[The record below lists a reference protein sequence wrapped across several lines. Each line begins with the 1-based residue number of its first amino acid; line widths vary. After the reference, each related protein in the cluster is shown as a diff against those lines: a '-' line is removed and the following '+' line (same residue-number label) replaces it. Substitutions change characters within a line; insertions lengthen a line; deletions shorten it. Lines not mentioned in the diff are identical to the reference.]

1 MAFNEL
7 RAAATELERVRP
19 ALPVLYEV
27 EDTFFS
33 RIEKKNVEV
42 VSKRDMRIPLNL
54 RPGGYFG
61 IYNSDGGDLG
71 RGDGP
76 VYDKAIININD
87 YRYAVEYTRQAE
99 WATDTS
105 RKAVTQTVKKLTA
118 QAMQEIRRAFDALYQ
133 TAGNGVEG
141 TISAFTG
148 TGPYTL
154 TCAGANDG
162 FGIKLLRYG
171 QKVDIYSADLLTK
184 RTSTPA
190 QITFYDASAK
200 QVTIN
205 SGTITGIANGDKI
218 VVEGASGLPPVALL
232 GIPYHNSNASTGIW
246 LGFNRANVPEI
257 RANRVDAGGSSLAL
271 GQPRLALAMIGDRL
285 GKNNMKKLEAWMH
298 PAQAA
303 AYEELGQLIM
313 VINKTSKN
321 EPFNPYFGDDMQM
334 AGCRVMTHFMWDKRR
349 IDFLDINNWG
359 RAVMKEI
366 DFYTVDGRKLFEVRS
381 TDGGLA
387 AANLFYIVTSFNAF
401 VDNPAEMAY
410 IDNLAVPT
418 GY

>member
-7 RAAATELERVRP
+7 RAAATELERVRT
-19 ALPVLYEV
+19 ALPILYDI

-33 RIEKKNVEV
+33 RIERKNVEI

-61 IYNSDGGDLG
+61 IYNSDGGPLG

-76 VYDKAIININD
+76 VYDKAVININD

-99 WATDTS
+99 WATDNS
-105 RKAVTQTVKKLTA
+105 RKAITQTVKKLTA

-133 TAGNGVEG
+133 TAGNGVEAVI
-141 TISAFTG
+141 TSWTG

-154 TCAGANDG
+154 TCTTDG
-162 FGIKLLRYG
+162 FGVKLLRYG
-171 QKVDIYSADLLTK
+171 QKVDVYSADLLTK
-184 RTSTPA
+184 RTSAPA
-190 QITFYDASAK
+190 QITFYDGDAK

-205 SGTITGIANGDKI
+205 SATIASLTAGDKL

-232 GIPYHNSNASTGIW
+232 GIPYHASNASTGIW
-246 LGFNRANVPEI
+246 LGFNRGNVPEI
-257 RANRVDAGGSSLAL
+257 RANRVDAGGQALAL
-271 GQPRLALAMIGDRL
+271 SQPRLALNKIGDRL
-285 GKNNMKKLEAWMH
+285 GKNRMKKVEAWMH

-303 AYEELGQLIM
+303 AYEEMGQLVM
-313 VINKTSKN
+313 VINKTTKD
-321 EPFNPYFGDDMQM
+321 EGFNPYFGDMMQM
-334 AGCRVMTHFMWDKRR
+334 AGARVMTHYMWDKRR
-349 IDFLDINNWG
+349 IDFMDINTWG

-366 DFYTVDGRKLFEVRS
+366 DFYTVDGRKLFEVRDP
-381 TDGGLA
+381 DGGLV

-401 VDNPAEMAY
+401 VENPAELAY
-410 IDNLAVPT
+410 IDNLEVPP